1 MDDKGGGGGGAGPM
15 LEYGNKAL
23 DLQKTIYEEGKTRS
37 EPYYQAGTQGLNELM
52 MRLGLGSGTAT
63 GNRTQEQIRSSLA
76 PSYTNTSTAGGLK
89 PYQTY
94 NDNGYLDERF
104 QQDGTTIRS
113 ITDPTGK
120 KSYYNLGQGGNLTG
134 DALTKFLTANQ
145 SVQSTDNAG
154 LDAAVQ
160 RELAA
165 QGAAGNAAQSNPL
178 YGSLLKNFDMNSY
191 QADPG
196 YQFRLAEGNKALE
209 RNLNARGKTYSPE
222 AIKALTEYNSGMA
235 SQEYGNAYNRF
246 TNDQGNIYNRLAG
259 IAGIGQTATQSL
271 AQNGQNYGNAAGE
284 LYTGM
289 GNSIVAANQA
299 KQANRGSMFNTLI
312 GGGLQAAS
320 LFSDERLKTN
330 IVPVGIENGHN
341 VYQFEYKGLPDK
353 FIGVMAQDV
362 LKTNPDAV
370 IENGGFYAV
379 NYDKIGVKFRAV
391 EV

>member
-1 MDDKGGGGGGAGPM
+1 MGGGKSGGGGSAAPM

-52 MRLGLGSGTAT
+52 MRLGLGGGTAT
-63 GNRTQEQIRSSLA
+63 SGRTPEQIRASLA
-76 PSYTNTSTAGGLK
+76 PSYTS
-89 PYQTY
+89 Q
-94 NDNGYLDERF
+94 
-104 QQDGTTIRS
+104 
-113 ITDPTGK
+113 
-120 KSYYNLGQGGNLTG
+120 
-134 DALTKFLTANQ
+134 
-145 SVQSTDNAG
+145 QSTSNNDPALRTYLQGIVDNAVHKG
-154 LDAAVQ
+154 EVGYDPYNNAMKGLRSLDQTTQSNVVDNSALDAAVQ
-160 RELAA
+160 REIAA
-165 QGAAGNAAQSNPL
+165 QNAASTSAQTNPL
-178 YGSLLKNFDMNSY
+178 YGSLMKSFGMDSY

-222 AIKALTEYNSGMA
+222 AIKALTEYNSGQA

-271 AQNGQNYGNAAGE
+271 AQQGQNYGNAAGE

-330 IVPVGIENGHN
+330 IIPVGIENGHN
-341 VYQFEYKGLPDK
+341 VYQFEYKNEPGK
-353 FIGVMAQDV
+353 FIGVMAQEV
-362 LKTNPDAV
+362 LQSNPEAV
-370 IENGGFYAV
+370 VEMDSGFYAV
-379 NYDKIGVKFRAV
+379 DYNKIGVKFRAV